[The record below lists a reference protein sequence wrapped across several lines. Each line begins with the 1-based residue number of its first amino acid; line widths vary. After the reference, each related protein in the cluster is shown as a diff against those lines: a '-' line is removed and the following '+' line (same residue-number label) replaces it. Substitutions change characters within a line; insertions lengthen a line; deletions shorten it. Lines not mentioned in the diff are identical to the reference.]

1 MVSDFWLRRQKFCNK
16 ARARILENLHY
27 LPFLRAYSAERFFR
41 FRLPGK
47 RAVTCEA
54 IWPLGRRRQRPLS
67 ATQSPALRLKKFR
80 ETALFSVSNG
90 EQAVCWRISEPVDSA
105 QLTQTSVLT
114 PFRPV
119 PGVRIPLPPPSSL
132 DYRES
137 RSQSP
142 QNQAKW
148 PQFRKSCRKPD
159 WRKYPTLCRGRALPC
174 LSLEA
179 KFAVRLPRIHEANG
193 MRSQTDDSAK
203 PLWEWTGPSVSAS
216 GSV

>member
-105 QLTQTSVLT
+105 QLTQTSALT

-119 PGVRIPLPPPSSL
+119 PTVRILLPPPCSL
-132 DYRES
+132 KCREIPRNLTQKYAKHAHFS
-137 RSQSP
+137 R
-142 QNQAKW
+142 
-148 PQFRKSCRKPD
+148 
-159 WRKYPTLCRGRALPC
+159 
-174 LSLEA
+174 
-179 KFAVRLPRIHEANG
+179 
-193 MRSQTDDSAK
+193 
-203 PLWEWTGPSVSAS
+203 
-216 GSV
+216 